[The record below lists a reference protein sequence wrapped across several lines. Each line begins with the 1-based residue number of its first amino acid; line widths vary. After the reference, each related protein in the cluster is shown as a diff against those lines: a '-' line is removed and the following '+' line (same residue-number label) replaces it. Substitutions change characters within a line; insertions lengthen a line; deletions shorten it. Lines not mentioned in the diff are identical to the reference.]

1 MRPAPD
7 DSTRSAVRSWSSAT
21 YNMLAVIHDRPLE
34 ACAMSGVGELHASLL
49 ASTGDSSRPP
59 NR

>member
-7 DSTRSAVRSWSSAT
+7 DSTRSAVRSGSSAT
-21 YNMLAVIHDRPLE
+21 RMLAVIHNRPCE
-34 ACAMSGVGELHASLL
+34 VCAMSGVSELHISML